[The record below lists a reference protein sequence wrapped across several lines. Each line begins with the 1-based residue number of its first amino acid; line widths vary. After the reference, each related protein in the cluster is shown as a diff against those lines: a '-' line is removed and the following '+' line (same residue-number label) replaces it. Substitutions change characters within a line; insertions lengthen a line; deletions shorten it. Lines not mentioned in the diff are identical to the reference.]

1 MEIEAVDGRRVL
13 RLGDGPN
20 MFDAE
25 FVEALH
31 GALDAVVDDPD
42 ATSFVTVASGKHYS
56 NGFDLTFLG
65 SLEMDAL
72 QAFMHRTSAALGR
85 ILVLPV
91 PTVAAINGHAFG
103 IGALLALAHDQ
114 RVQNEQRGWFC
125 LPEIDLGMRFNPF
138 QLGLVTGKLSRPTA
152 AEAVLSGRRYDGPS
166 SLAAGIVDAVAA
178 PDDLVGT
185 ASGLA
190 EARVG
195 KERSIVST
203 LKGDL
208 YAAMLGHLER

>member
-1 MEIEAVDGRRVL
+1 MEIEATDGRRVL
-13 RLGDGPN
+13 RLGDGLN
-20 MFDAE
+20 MFDAD

-31 GALDAVVDDPD
+31 DALDAVVADPD

-65 SLEMDAL
+65 RLGIDA
-72 QAFMHRTSAALGR
+72 TYEESEVVDGR
-85 ILVLPV
+85 ILVLPM

-152 AEAVLSGRRYDGPS
+152 AETVLSGHRYDGPS

-178 PDDLVGT
+178 PEDLVAT
-185 ASGLA
+185 ASALA

-195 KERSIVST
+195 KERSIVAT

-208 YAAMLGHLER
+208 YATMLGHLER